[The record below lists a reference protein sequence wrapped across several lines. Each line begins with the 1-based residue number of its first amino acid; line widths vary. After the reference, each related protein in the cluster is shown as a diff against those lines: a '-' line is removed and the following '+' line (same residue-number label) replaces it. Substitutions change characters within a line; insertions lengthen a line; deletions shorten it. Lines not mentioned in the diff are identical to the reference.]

1 MTPWWMRMARYARP
15 HQREVASVLLLTLA
29 LVVFD
34 TLKPWPM
41 KLIIDN
47 VLTNRSLPSV
57 AAWMTSLPGGDSS
70 LGTLTWLVAGTMFL
84 FIAGWLSRMARSY
97 VQAGLGTRMSY
108 GLGADVFDH
117 LQRLSLLFHGRQPT
131 GDLVQRVTSDCTCVR
146 ELVADVALPLVTSV
160 ASLVAMLVLLWR
172 LDSIVAAAAMLV
184 APCMGIVIMIR
195 GREMAHRT
203 FEQATLEGRVMGM
216 AEGTLAA
223 LPVVQ
228 AFGREPQEDARFQA
242 LTEDAGRAYLRKI
255 VAQLKFNVS
264 TTTITACGTAGA
276 MALCGI
282 HARQGTLTVGGL
294 LVVLSYV
301 ASLYAPI
308 ESLAWLSSGF
318 ASSGGRARRVLEVLD
333 QNREL
338 NDRPN
343 ARPLPHRRG
352 ASGHVQVEHV
362 TFGYDAG
369 SPVLRDVTL
378 EARPGEVVAFVGP
391 SGAGKSTL
399 ASLLMRFFDP
409 QEGRILLDGIDLRD
423 LQLASLRSQVA
434 IVLQDPLLLPLTVA
448 ENIAYGKPT
457 ASRQLVV
464 EAARAAQADRFI
476 SALPQGYDTLVGER
490 GATLSGGER
499 QRIAIARALLKDAPV
514 LILDE
519 PGSALDTE
527 TESQM
532 MKALERLIEGRT
544 TFVIAH
550 RISMIRRATRIAVLE
565 HGVIQQ
571 IGSHAEL
578 IAMGGKYEAFY
589 TIAASAKPASSP
601 SGRSLPPPAD

>member
-1 MTPWWMRMARYARP
+1 
-15 HQREVASVLLLTLA
+15 LTLS
-29 LVVFD
+29 LVIFD

-41 KLIIDN
+41 KLIVDN
-47 VLTNRSLPSV
+47 VLANRALPSV
-57 AAWMTSLPGGDSS
+57 AGWITRLPGGDSR
-70 LGTLTWLVAGTMFL
+70 LGPLTWLVAGTVLL
-84 FIAGWLSRMARSY
+84 FVAGWLSRMARSY

-108 GLGADVFDH
+108 GLGAEVFDH

-131 GDLVQRVTSDCTCVR
+131 GDLVQRVTSDCSCVR

-160 ASLVAMLVLLWR
+160 ASLVAMFVLLWR
-172 LDSIVAAAAMLV
+172 LDSVVAVAVILV
-184 APCMGIVIMIR
+184 APSMVIVIKIL
-195 GREMAHRT
+195 GREMAQRT
-203 FEQATLEGRVMGM
+203 FEQATLEGHLMGM

-228 AFGREPQEDARFQA
+228 AFGREPKEDARFQA
-242 LTEDAGRAYLRKI
+242 LTEDAGRTYLKKI
-255 VAQLKFNVS
+255 AAQLKFNVS
-264 TTTITACGTAGA
+264 TTSITACGTAGA
-276 MALCGI
+276 MALCGM
-282 HARQGTLTVGGL
+282 HALEGTLTVGGL

-301 ASLYAPI
+301 ASVYAPI

-318 ASSGGRARRVLEVLD
+318 ASAGGRARRVLEVLD

-338 NDRPN
+338 EDRPN
-343 ARPLPHRRG
+343 ARPVPHGRG
-352 ASGHVQVEHV
+352 LRGHVQVDHV
-362 TFGYDAG
+362 TFGYEPG

-378 EARPGEVVAFVGP
+378 EARPGEMVALVGP
-391 SGAGKSTL
+391 TGAGKSTL

-409 QEGRILLDGIDLRD
+409 HDGRILLDGIDLRD

-434 IVLQDPLLLPLTVA
+434 IVLQDPVLLPLTVA

-457 ASRQLVV
+457 AARQEIV
-464 EAARAAQADRFI
+464 EAARAVQADRFI

-514 LILDE
+514 LVLDE
-519 PGSALDTE
+519 PTSALDTE
-527 TESQM
+527 TESLM
-532 MKALERLIEGRT
+532 MRALERLMRGRT

-550 RISMIRRATRIAVLE
+550 RMSTIRRATRIAVLAQ
-565 HGVIQQ
+565 GVIQQ

-589 TIAASAKPASSP
+589 TMAASAKPASSTR
-601 SGRSLPPPAD
+601 GRSLTAPAD